1 MSWVCFV
8 ELEFFRHVSVENK
21 SQHRQTS
28 TKKGK
33 KKKDKKKGRIFCSYT
48 PIVSLPFS
56 LIQNNTYYYNRSQ
69 DKVKQWQQQ
78 LAESNVSGPLL
89 PSK

>member
-28 TKKGK
+28 TKKGE
-33 KKKDKKKGRIFCSYT
+33 KKKDKKKVEYFAHT

-69 DKVKQWQQQ
+69 DKVKQWRQK